1 MKVALLIAALA
12 SSGAVALQGNY
23 LSQLS
28 NAAGSVLHPDKY
40 NAPSVS
46 STQRDNFFPI
56 PDEQAIASMYE
67 LYSSAPPGSVGI
79 SKPAFVGTR
88 SSAAVSYTNG
98 FSPAHQELIQLWSD
112 QVSVE
117 LSASQLY
124 LSASIWF
131 RQRDMA
137 GMAAWMLGESG
148 EERGHGLAILEFG
161 HKRRFPVIL
170 QALDAPRWDWETPTQ
185 VWESILEAE
194 QTNTQ
199 NLLRLAKMAEQCGE
213 YACQAF
219 LDPFHIEQLDAEDK
233 VGSILAKVK
242 GGANLSDL
250 DFQLGLEAEEEEHH

>member
-1 MKVALLIAALA
+1 MKLAFLVTALA
-12 SSGAVALQGNY
+12 PTGVLALQGNY

-28 NAAGSVLHPDKY
+28 NAGASVTPSTGNY
-40 NAPSVS
+40 APSVL
-46 STQRDNFFPI
+46 THDNFFPV
-56 PDEQAIASMYE
+56 PDESTMASMSD
-67 LYSSAPPGSVGI
+67 LYSSAPPGSAGKM
-79 SKPAFVGTR
+79 KPAFIGGSPAAT
-88 SSAAVSYTNG
+88 SLNNHFSA
-98 FSPAHQELIQLWSD
+98 AHQELIQLWSD

-131 RQRDMA
+131 RERDMA
-137 GMAAWMLGESG
+137 GMAAWMLDESG

-161 HKRRFPVIL
+161 HKRKFPISL
-170 QALDAPRWDWETPTQ
+170 KALDAPKADWQNPVE

-199 NLLRLAKMAEQCGE
+199 NLLRLAKVAEQCGE

-219 LDPFHIEQLDAEDK
+219 LDSFHIEQLEAEDK

-242 GGANLSDL
+242 GGVNLADL
-250 DFQLGLEAEEEEHH
+250 DFQLGLEAEEEGHH